1 MTDMNRKNQIGTVL
15 LLGAAFFV
23 ACTTDESIV
32 QTDRAGDALAQMNP
46 ETSIRI
52 SAALETDGNVSRAE
66 NNTVY
71 TTEEIQPETQV
82 DFLLSMPGASN
93 PNQSG
98 RTISGVAFDEL
109 GENLILCLKD
119 FNLVANGTQN
129 VSRWTQLTATKH
141 VADDY
146 VPTTCS
152 DGLTGVARLDR
163 NDAGMPVLAYSMQH
177 TRTKLTLIVTTDGTT
192 PIDLTGGITASIRS
206 KSTDAVWLNEE
217 GVDFQVATTRIVDTS
232 ADAASFTLGFTA
244 GTDDVDFPLLP
255 TAGTADGAAVT
266 MFTGLVPVTATH
278 SLSEGKYLP
287 ITSPVFD
294 DVLTIVVDDDYAGL
308 KGDEMG
314 GTYTLK
320 LSQVTLADGTSLTS
334 LKNGEHLTLTVTLHH
349 NTLVSA
355 TATIGDWNMAEAD
368 ITIGDEAKLPDN
380 NINP

>member
-1 MTDMNRKNQIGTVL
+1 MNRKNQIGTVL
-15 LLGAAFFV
+15 LLGTVLFV

-32 QTDRAGDALAQMNP
+32 QTDMAGDALAQMNP
-46 ETSIRI
+46 ETSIHI
-52 SAALETDGNVSRAE
+52 SATLETDGNVSRAE
-66 NNTVY
+66 SNTVY

-98 RTISGVAFDEL
+98 RTISGVAFSEL
-109 GENLILCLKD
+109 GENLTLCLKD

-152 DGLTGVARLDR
+152 DGLIGVARLDR

-192 PIDLTGGITASIRS
+192 PIDLTTGITASIRS
-206 KSTDAVWLNEE
+206 KSTDAVWVNKDGLDFRTATAQV
-217 GVDFQVATTRIVDTS
+217 VDID
-232 ADAASFTLGFTA
+232 ADPASFTLGFTA
-244 GTDDVDFPLLP
+244 GTADVDFPLLP
-255 TAGTADGAAVT
+255 AVGTANGTTVT
-266 MFTGLVPVTATH
+266 MLTGLVPATATH

-287 ITSPVFD
+287 IASPIFD
-294 DVLTIVVDDDYAGL
+294 SVLTINVADDYAGL
-308 KGDEMG
+308 KEDEMG
-314 GTYTLK
+314 GKYTLK

-334 LKNGEHLTLTVTLHH
+334 LKNGEHLTLTVTLRY
-349 NTLVSA
+349 NTLVKA

-368 ITIGDEAKLPDN
+368 ITIGDGAKLPNNDN
-380 NINP
+380 TNE